1 MQTPLPSGFLLVKL
15 VTFLLPH
22 QPQPVHDYDITHRF
36 VSFTYSQPH
45 PLCNNTIRTRL
56 TPLPHFQHQIP
67 PVFKSGHKNVVTNYR
82 GVALP
87 ILSKVL
93 ERSVQSRI
101 LNLIGPHLSPSQHG
115 FRKYRSCVK
124 QLRHYVHNLAT
135 SLDAG
140 EQTELVTSTKL
151 LGLTIASDLTWN
163 EHVTEIT
170 KKASKRLYFL
180 TQLKRARAPKQ
191 DLAMFYVS
199 CVRSVIDYAA
209 PVFFNSLPQ
218 YLKNGLRKEQYQ

>member
-1 MQTPLPSGFLLVKL
+1 MCLHFVQLSTNHLIFKLPDWIILFNNEVITTAPFLETWYLLFNRSIIFLPSTVPFLSPQPLQTPLPSGFLQVKL

-22 QPQPVHDYDITHRF
+22 EPQPVHDYDITHRF

-56 TPLPHFQHQIP
+56 TTLPHFQHQIP

-115 FRKYRSCVK
+115 FRKNRS
-124 QLRHYVHNLAT
+124 
-135 SLDAG
+135 
-140 EQTELVTSTKL
+140 
-151 LGLTIASDLTWN
+151 GL
-163 EHVTEIT
+163 
-170 KKASKRLYFL
+170 
-180 TQLKRARAPKQ
+180 
-191 DLAMFYVS
+191 
-199 CVRSVIDYAA
+199 C
-209 PVFFNSLPQ
+209 
-218 YLKNGLRKEQYQ
+218 